1 MTELRLIKHDYLS
14 ASELPIESG
23 SVDLVFSDPPY
34 NQRVK
39 YDNDPTNDNLPDDQY
54 KQLVSSIVEEAF
66 RILRPGGTLWWLCP
80 ARHGGWLWPMLL
92 RHGRLLYDAPI
103 IWHERFAQYQDRR
116 LTSDYRL
123 LFPVVKPAP
132 VKTADDWGENHLV
145 FNPDQIR
152 VKSVRQE
159 LGDPR
164 ANPAGRVPGHVW
176 TTRRLQGTAKDRVDW
191 HPAQL
196 PPETLEQIVKGWTNM
211 GHTVADLFAGS
222 GSMGLVALKND
233 RSFVGVDRSPFYLG
247 EINERLKHLAV

>member
-1 MTELRLIKHDYLS
+1 MTKLWLIEHDYLS
-14 ASELPIESG
+14 ADKLPIKSG

-34 NQRVK
+34 NQLVK

-54 KQLVSSIVEEAF
+54 KQLVSSIIEEAF

-92 RHGRLLYDAPI
+92 RHGQLLYDAPI

-116 LTSDYRL
+116 LTTDYRL
-123 LFPVVKPAP
+123 LFPVRKPGGD
-132 VKTADDWGENHLV
+132 TV

-159 LGDPR
+159 MGDPR

-176 TTRRLQGTAKDRVDW
+176 ATRRLQGTALDR
-191 HPAQL
+191 
-196 PPETLEQIVKGWTNM
+196 PPETLEQIVKGWTNT
-211 GHTVADLFAGS
+211 GHTVVDLFAGS
-222 GSMGLVALKND
+222 GSMGLAALKKKKMTV
-233 RSFVGVDRSPFYLG
+233 RSSFYLG
-247 EINERLKHLAV
+247 EINERLKHFAV